1 MTVLSNCCVSLRLPI
16 LSLAVLLVGTGYVR
30 ADEAAVTKP
39 AAPKNQVHVLAPSGS
54 YVDLAGPVEMNPMS
68 LLLGGGVTQK
78 KSFFKLCDAIGDLAK
93 SEKVTHVVFDLSDA
107 SLDMNLAQLDE
118 LQRRL
123 GRLKAAGKKTAAW
136 LENASPV
143 HLAFAAT
150 CDRVVMAD
158 FGGVDMPSKTM
169 QSMFY
174 RDAMDLLGVKA
185 SVVRAGTFKGAVEP
199 YVNSAMS
206 EHLKQHYLDMLAA
219 MNDAEV
225 SMIAKGRGLPTE
237 KVREM
242 QKTRVLLPADALAGG
257 LVDELAAYGSLKPT
271 MNRWVGGEA
280 GWSEAGAKPR
290 NGMSFLELM
299 GKVMAGGNE
308 KGAKAADNSIA
319 VMHLSGTITDG
330 KQPSPGKI
338 VSGPT
343 VKAIQE
349 IVKDDKIKAAV
360 VRINSP
366 GGSGTASEAIRQALV
381 ELKEKKPTVV
391 SMGDVAASG
400 GYWVSCIGVPV
411 YAERGTL
418 TGSIGVFSIK
428 FSYGSLMKR
437 IGLHVE
443 NVALDEAALA
453 FSPDRGWNDVDE
465 AKLQKTI
472 DDFYGRFLKIVGES
486 RGISA
491 EKLQDLAGGRVWS
504 GTQAKQ
510 AGLVDEIGGVD
521 DCLAVVAKKAGLEK
535 YSIVH
540 RPVVAPGLDL
550 SSLFGDPDSAGDIR
564 ALGISADTIDALRR
578 RGVVTTVLELLLQDG
593 FASRGRPTIWA
604 LGPAELQIR

>member
-1 MTVLSNCCVSLRLPI
+1 MTVLSSFRDFLRLSI
-16 LSLAVLLVGTGYVR
+16 LSHAILLVAAGFVR
-30 ADEAAVTKP
+30 ADEAAVAEPPAKPETKEDATAAEEKKAEPAADEKRADAESNGRQKAKDAEKP
-39 AAPKNQVHVLAPSGS
+39 AKPETPKNQVQLLAPSGS
-54 YVDLAGPVEMNPMS
+54 YVDLAGPVEIDPMS
-68 LLLGGGVTQK
+68 LLLGGGGKQ
-78 KSFFKLCDAIGDLAK
+78 KSFFKLCDAIDDLVK

-136 LENASPV
+136 LESGSPV

-169 QSMFY
+169 QSIFY

-185 SVVRAGTFKGAVEP
+185 SVVRAGNFKGAVEP

-206 EHLKQHYLDMLAA
+206 EHLKQHYLDMLAT

-280 GWSEAGAKPR
+280 GWIEAGTKPR
-290 NGMSFLELM
+290 KEMSFFELM
-299 GKVMAGGNE
+299 GKVMSGGNE

-319 VMHLSGTITDG
+319 VMHLSGAITDG
-330 KQPSPGKI
+330 KQPSPGSI

-360 VRINSP
+360 IRINSP
-366 GGSGTASEAIRQALV
+366 GGSATASEAIRQARWNSRRRSRPSCRWATWPPPV
-381 ELKEKKPTVV
+381 AIG
-391 SMGDVAASG
+391 SAASACRSTRSG
-400 GYWVSCIGVPV
+400 
-411 YAERGTL
+411 AR
-418 TGSIGVFSIK
+418 
-428 FSYGSLMKR
+428 
-437 IGLHVE
+437 
-443 NVALDEAALA
+443 
-453 FSPDRGWNDVDE
+453 SPARS
-465 AKLQKTI
+465 AC
-472 DDFYGRFLKIVGES
+472 S
-486 RGISA
+486 R
-491 EKLQDLAGGRVWS
+491 
-504 GTQAKQ
+504 
-510 AGLVDEIGGVD
+510 
-521 DCLAVVAKKAGLEK
+521 
-535 YSIVH
+535 
-540 RPVVAPGLDL
+540 
-550 SSLFGDPDSAGDIR
+550 
-564 ALGISADTIDALRR
+564 
-578 RGVVTTVLELLLQDG
+578 
-593 FASRGRPTIWA
+593 
-604 LGPAELQIR
+604 